1 MCAKYNVNAGAA
13 LSESTDLISDCQ
25 VVREIMTNEAG
36 SEEVSFKDA
45 NDKERSFLILPE
57 GKKAVS
63 IKHLTEE
70 YRTQPERRIGT
81 AKFSDLDSFCL
92 HVNRFKGANSV
103 IFASDN
109 LENPSL
115 TCVLDYHEQGD
126 NEFEGTHFGQHRS
139 LYQFPLSEEWKAW
152 AKADSAGYLDHATF
166 AEFLEDRIDDV
177 LEPLGPEQADEPE
190 STKALR
196 KRIAILGGS
205 MGTPQRIMELSRGL
219 KVNQNA
225 STTSAK
231 NLSSGEVQVAFKTEN
246 LDENGAPIIV
256 PTMFLVAVPV
266 FQNGPLYQMPVKL
279 RYRVRGPSITWALIR
294 SDPRKIFENA
304 FKEALATTASNTE
317 LPTMIGTPE

>member
-1 MCAKYNVNAGAA
+1 MCAKYNVNTGAA
-13 LSESTDLISDCQ
+13 LAESTDPISDCQ

-70 YRTQPERRIGT
+70 YRTQPERRTGT

-231 NLSSGEVQVAFKTEN
+231 TSPVGRCRSRSKLKTLMKMGHLSSCRPCSSWLCRYFRMALCIRCLSSCVTACAARLSPGRSSVLTHAKSLKMHSKRPWQQ
-246 LDENGAPIIV
+246 PH
-256 PTMFLVAVPV
+256 PTLNC
-266 FQNGPLYQMPVKL
+266 Q
-279 RYRVRGPSITWALIR
+279 R
-294 SDPRKIFENA
+294 
-304 FKEALATTASNTE
+304 
-317 LPTMIGTPE
+317 